1 MKSTPVRFTRLRGEA
16 SGSGFI
22 DFFKLTGEVMLKNAL
37 TLMIATTALF
47 GCATPYTPPT
57 SGPTAKLTL
66 STASKTASTDNY
78 FIAIAPKNA
87 DGCGELAKPIRPDSY
102 AKDMTVT
109 IAGDRDILFEVGRS
123 WGQVFCANIFSQFH
137 AKKDYE
143 YILNLD
149 IVGRMC
155 LISIIEKSP
164 NDVLT
169 PIKPTRA
176 YTSSMGAITGGPVLC
191 ESKDKITG
199 PAM

>member
-1 MKSTPVRFTRLRGEA
+1 
-16 SGSGFI
+16 
-22 DFFKLTGEVMLKNAL
+22 MLKNAL
-37 TLMIATTALF
+37 TLMVATTALF
-47 GCATPYTPPT
+47 GCATKYAPPT

-66 STASKTASTDNY
+66 SAASQTAFTNNY
-78 FIAIAPKNA
+78 YIAIAPKNA
-87 DGCGELAKPIRPDSY
+87 DGCGELAKGVHPDSF

-149 IVGRMC
+149 IAGRMC
-155 LISIIEKSP
+155 VVSIIERSP

-176 YTSSMGAITGGPVLC
+176 YTSSMGAISGGKVLC